1 MTTVSYS
8 RNGLDLP
15 DEHGLFSVLDRAA
28 AADPDRI
35 ALATKKETGWQH
47 ISIREFTEQ
56 VNSVARALLAHGV
69 ESGDRVA
76 VLGRNSYEWVLA
88 DFAVLSIG
96 AVTVPV
102 YPTAS
107 EHQMRHVLTD
117 SGASW
122 YFAETLQDRDRLK
135 AAGATG
141 VWLMAEVH
149 QWKVT
154 GHENALRERRHRVRA
169 DDLATIVYTSGTTG
183 LPKGCMLTHRNMY
196 ASSANTVEQTGWLF
210 RRAAED
216 PSAGQAATLL
226 ALPLSHVF
234 GRTILLSCLCG
245 GTRTGLVPG
254 IPELLAELP
263 VFQPTFLALVP
274 YALEKIRKR
283 SRALVDPAAEETA
296 IAVGLAGAHGTTVD
310 AAVAEAHQALDQDT
324 FARLRESFGGRFRY
338 VIAGGASLD
347 ETTAAFY
354 SGVGVTV
361 LNCYGLTE
369 AATAVTVNAPGTNR
383 MGTVGRPI
391 PGTTVG
397 IAEDGEVLVR
407 GGNVSPGY
415 WPSGQRKAAGAAA
428 TDSTATATGPLGP
441 GTRGTGAAGTA
452 SPAALAQPWLH
463 TGDLGRLD
471 DDGHLVITGRAK
483 EILVTSGGKNVSP
496 TPLEDRIRL
505 HPLVSNCLVLG
516 ENRSYVTALVTVD
529 RAVLAQWN
537 TDHGLDLD
545 GAGWTEHPALLAEIE
560 TAVEDANSLVSRAE
574 SIRRFRV
581 LDSDFTVESGLL
593 TPSMK
598 LRRAAIEE
606 SFAAD
611 VAALY

>member
-1 MTTVSYS
+1 M
-8 RNGLDLP
+8 
-15 DEHGLFSVLDRAA
+15 
-28 AADPDRI
+28 
-35 ALATKKETGWQH
+35 ATKNETGWQH

-69 ESGDRVA
+69 EFGDRVA

-107 EHQMRHVLTD
+107 EYQMRHVLTD

-122 YFAETLQDRDRLK
+122 YFAETPQDRDRLE

-149 QWKVT
+149 QWEVA
-154 GHENALRERRHRVRA
+154 GRENELRESRHRVRA

-183 LPKGCMLTHRNMY
+183 PPKGCMLTHRNMY

-216 PSAGQAATLL
+216 PSAGQASTLL
-226 ALPLSHVF
+226 ALPLAHVF

-263 VFQPTFLALVP
+263 VFKPSFLALVP

-296 IAVGLAGAHGTTVD
+296 IAVGLADAHGTSVD
-310 AAVAEAHQALDQDT
+310 AAVAEAYQALDRDT
-324 FARLRESFGGRFRY
+324 FERLRESFGGAFRY

-354 SGVGVTV
+354 EGVGVTI

-391 PGTTVG
+391 PGTAVG

-415 WPSGQRKAAGAAA
+415 WPSERQKATGAAA
-428 TDSTATATGPLGP
+428 TE
-441 GTRGTGAAGTA
+441 
-452 SPAALAQPWLH
+452 QPWLH

-471 DDGHLVITGRAK
+471 EDGYLVITGRAK
-483 EILVTSGGKNVSP
+483 EILVTSGGKNISP

-505 HPLVSNCLVLG
+505 HPLVSNCMVVG

-529 RAVLAQWN
+529 RTAMAKWN
-537 TDHGLDLD
+537 ADHGLDLD

-560 TAVEDANSLVSRAE
+560 TAIEDANSLVSRAE

-581 LDSDFTVESGLL
+581 VEGDFTVESGLL

-598 LRRAAIEE
+598 LRRAAIEK

-611 VAALY
+611 VTALY

>member
-1 MTTVSYS
+1 MTTISHS

-15 DEHGLFSVLDRAA
+15 DTHGLFHVLDGAA
-28 AADPDRI
+28 ATDPDRI
-35 ALATKKETGWQH
+35 ALVRKTETEWQD
-47 ISIREFTEQ
+47 ISLLEFTEQ
-56 VNSVARALLAHGV
+56 VNSAARALLAQGV
-69 ESGDRVA
+69 RFGDRVA
-76 VLGRNSYEWVLA
+76 ILGRNAYEWVLA
-88 DFAVLSIG
+88 DYAILSIG

-107 EHQMRHVLTD
+107 GHQIRHVLTD
-117 SGASW
+117 SGAAW
-122 YFAETLQDRDRLK
+122 AFAETPEDRERLE
-135 AAGATG
+135 AAGAEG
-141 VWLMAEVH
+141 VWLLAEVDR
-149 QWKVT
+149 WKVT
-154 GHENALRERRHRVRA
+154 GREEELRERRRQVTA

-210 RRAAED
+210 RRADED
-216 PSAGQAATLL
+216 PSAGQATTLL

-234 GRTILLSCLCG
+234 GRTLMLSCLCG
-245 GTRTGLVPG
+245 GTRTALVPG
-254 IPELLAELP
+254 VPELLAELP
-263 VFQPTFLALVP
+263 VLRPTFLALVP

-283 SRALVDPAAEETA
+283 SRALVDPVAEETA
-296 IAVGLAGAHGTTVD
+296 IAMGLAEARGEAVD
-310 AAVAEAHQALDQDT
+310 PALAMTYQALDQDVYE
-324 FARLRESFGGRFRY
+324 RLRESFGGRFRY

-354 SGVGVTV
+354 AGVGVTI

-369 AATAVTVNAPGTNR
+369 AATAVTVNAPDTNR

-407 GGNVSPGY
+407 GANVSPGY
-415 WPSGQRKAAGAAA
+415 WPKGR
-428 TDSTATATGPLGP
+428 
-441 GTRGTGAAGTA
+441 RRTGA
-452 SPAALAQPWLH
+452 PAARGERPWLR

-471 DDGHLVITGRAK
+471 DDGHLIITGRAK

-496 TPLEDRIRL
+496 TPLEDRVRL
-505 HPLVSNCLVLG
+505 HPLVSNCMVIG
-516 ENRSYVTALVTVD
+516 EGRSYVTALVTVD
-529 RAVLAQWN
+529 GAALAKW
-537 TDHGLDLD
+537 TADREPAPD

-560 TAVEDANSLVSRAE
+560 TAVADANSLVSRAE

-581 LDSDFTVESGLL
+581 VEGDFTVEAGLL

-598 LRRAAIEE
+598 LRRAAIEKA
-606 SFAAD
+606 FADD
-611 VAALY
+611 VDALYRALHQS